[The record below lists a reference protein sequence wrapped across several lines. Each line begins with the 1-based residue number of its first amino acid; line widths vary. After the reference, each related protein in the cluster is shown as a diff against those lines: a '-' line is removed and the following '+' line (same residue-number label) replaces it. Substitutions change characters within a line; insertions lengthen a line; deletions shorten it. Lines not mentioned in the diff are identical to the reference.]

1 MPTTRIKYEVK
12 LGLGID
18 ARNLKWTIGFIWERP
33 RRKQMNAVIEKSAMR
48 KVYLRLLPLTMLMY
62 FLCYIDR
69 INVSFAA
76 LTMNRDIGLTAAA
89 YGFSSTAFYVG
100 YVLFEVPSNLVMDKV
115 GARLWLARIMVSWGL
130 VSAATAA
137 VVGPTSFL
145 VVRFLLGAGE
155 AGLFPGTILLF
166 TYWFPDAHRGR
177 IIGSFTLALPISVAL
192 GAPISTAIL
201 GMDGVLGVKGWQWIY
216 LLEAIPTL
224 IVGIFVLVAMSD
236 RPETAKWLSAPER
249 EWLAGTLQ
257 NERHAVEA
265 GGKLSIMGSMT
276 DPKILLLSLNY
287 LGIVTA
293 SLGLLLFIPQI
304 IRSLGAS
311 TMNTGYATS
320 LAYIC
325 GAIAMILFGWLSD
338 RLGDR
343 RWLLFTTCMMATV
356 GLVTAGATMG
366 TWWSLAGMCL
376 ATAGFYGSK
385 GPFWA
390 MPTMILTGAAAA
402 SGIAFINAFGNVGG
416 AVGPA
421 LVGWLK
427 DTTGSY
433 AGGLYGL
440 AAFTGVGALIAA
452 VGLRIPRRVGVGAV
466 APAE

>member
-1 MPTTRIKYEVK
+1 MDIS
-12 LGLGID
+12 
-18 ARNLKWTIGFIWERP
+18 
-33 RRKQMNAVIEKSAMR
+33 IEKATLR

-76 LTMNRDIGLTAAA
+76 LTMNKDIGLSAAA
-89 YGFSSTAFYVG
+89 YGFSSTAFYIG
-100 YVLFEVPSNLVMDKV
+100 YVVFEVPSNIVMDKV
-115 GARLWLARIMVSWGL
+115 GARLWLARIMVTWGL
-130 VSAATAA
+130 ISAATAA

-145 VVRFLLGAGE
+145 LVRFLLGTGE

-166 TYWFPDAHRGR
+166 TYWFPDAYRGR
-177 IIGSFTLALPISVAL
+177 IIGAFTLALPVSVAF

-201 GMDGVLGVKGWQWIY
+201 GMDGVLGLKGWQWIY
-216 LLEAIPTL
+216 ILEAVPTM
-224 IVGIFVLVAMSD
+224 IVGLFVFVAMSD
-236 RPETAKWLSAPER
+236 SPKSAKWLNAAER
-249 EWLAGTLQ
+249 DWLATTLQ
-257 NERHAVEA
+257 AERRAVEG
-265 GGKLSIMGSMT
+265 GGKFSILGSMIN
-276 DPKILLLSLNY
+276 PKVLLLSLNY

-311 TMNTGYATS
+311 TMNTGYGTS

-325 GAIAMILFGWLSD
+325 GAISMILFGWLSD

-343 RWLLFTTCMMATV
+343 RWLLFVTCMMSTA
-356 GLVTAGATMG
+356 GLVIAGAAMG

-376 ATAGFYGSK
+376 ATAGFYGTK

-390 MPTMILTGAAAA
+390 MPSMILTGAAAA
-402 SGIAFINAFGNVGG
+402 SGIAFINAFGNIGG

-427 DTTGSY
+427 DLTGSY

-440 AAFTGVGALIAA
+440 AVFTGVGAFIAA
-452 VGLRIPRRVGVGAV
+452 VGLHIPSRIGAGAI

>member
-1 MPTTRIKYEVK
+1 ME
-12 LGLGID
+12 
-18 ARNLKWTIGFIWERP
+18 
-33 RRKQMNAVIEKSAMR
+33 NAIETATMR
-48 KVYLRLLPLTMLMY
+48 KIYLRLLPLTMLMY

-76 LTMNRDIGLTAAA
+76 LTMNKDIGLTAAT
-89 YGFSSTAFYVG
+89 YGLSSTAFYIG

-115 GARLWLARIMVSWGL
+115 GARLWLARIMVTWGII
-130 VSAATAA
+130 SAATAA
-137 VVGPTSFL
+137 VVGPSSFL
-145 VVRFLLGAGE
+145 LVRFLLGAGE

-177 IIGSFTLALPISVAL
+177 IIGFFTLALPVSVAL

-201 GMDGVLGVKGWQWIY
+201 GMDGVWGIKGWQWIY
-216 LLEAIPTL
+216 ILEAVPTV
-224 IVGIFVLVAMSD
+224 IVGGFVLVAMTD
-236 RPETAKWLSAPER
+236 RPAIATWLSVAER
-249 EWLAGTLQ
+249 EWLAATLQ
-257 NERHAVEA
+257 SERRAVES
-265 GGKLSIMGSMT
+265 GGKFSVLRGMSNN
-276 DPKILLLSLNY
+276 KILLLSLNY

-304 IRSLGAS
+304 IKSLGAS

-325 GAIAMILFGWLSD
+325 GAASMVLFGWLSD

-343 RWLLFTTCMMATV
+343 RWLLFATCVMATA
-356 GLVTAGATMG
+356 GLLVAGAAMG

-402 SGIAFINAFGNVGG
+402 GGIAFINAFGNIGG
-416 AVGPA
+416 AAGPA
-421 LVGWLK
+421 IVGWLK
-427 DTTGSY
+427 DATGSY
-433 AGGLYGL
+433 SGGLYGL
-440 AAFTGVGALIAA
+440 AVFTAVSAVIAGL
-452 VGLRIPRRVGVGAV
+452 GLRIPRRVARVAAV
-466 APAE
+466 AE

>member
-1 MPTTRIKYEVK
+1 MDSAIE
-12 LGLGID
+12 
-18 ARNLKWTIGFIWERP
+18 
-33 RRKQMNAVIEKSAMR
+33 NAAMR

-76 LTMNRDIGLTAAA
+76 LTMNKDIGLTAAT
-89 YGFSSTAFYVG
+89 YGFSSTAFYIG

-115 GARLWLARIMVSWGL
+115 GARLWLARIMVSWGM

-137 VVGPTSFL
+137 VIGPNSFL
-145 VVRFLLGAGE
+145 LVRFLLGAGE
-155 AGLFPGTILLF
+155 AGLFPGTLLLF

-177 IIGSFTLALPISVAL
+177 IIGLFTLALPVSVAL

-201 GMDGVLGVKGWQWIY
+201 GMDGILGIKGWQWIY
-216 LLEAIPTL
+216 ILEAVPTV
-224 IVGIFVLVAMSD
+224 IVGIFVLVAMTD
-236 RPETAKWLSAPER
+236 RPATAKWLAAPER
-249 EWLAGTLQ
+249 DWLSNTLQ
-257 NERHAVEA
+257 SERRAVEA
-265 GGKLSIMGSMT
+265 GGTYSVLRGMT
-276 DPKILLLSLNY
+276 NVKVLLLSFNY

-320 LAYIC
+320 LAYVC
-325 GAIAMILFGWLSD
+325 GAVSMILFGWLSD
-338 RLGDR
+338 RIGDR
-343 RWLLFTTCMMATV
+343 RWLLFATCLMATA
-356 GLVTAGATMG
+356 GLAIAGATMG

-376 ATAGFYGSK
+376 ATAGFYGTK

-402 SGIAFINAFGNVGG
+402 GGIAFINAFGNIGG

-421 LVGWLK
+421 VVGWLK

-440 AAFTGVGALIAA
+440 AAFTGISAVIAA
-452 VGLRIPRRVGVGAV
+452 VGLYIPRHVGARSV

>member
-1 MPTTRIKYEVK
+1 M
-12 LGLGID
+12 D
-18 ARNLKWTIGFIWERP
+18 
-33 RRKQMNAVIEKSAMR
+33 AVIEKSTMR
-48 KVYLRLLPLTMLMY
+48 KVYLHLLPLTMLMY

-76 LTMNRDIGLTAAA
+76 LTMNKDIGLTAAT

-100 YVLFEVPSNLVMDKV
+100 YVLFEVPSNLAMDKV

-130 VSAATAA
+130 ISAATAA
-137 VVGPTSFL
+137 VVGPNTFL
-145 VVRFLLGAGE
+145 LVRFLLGAGE

-166 TYWFPDAHRGR
+166 TYWFPDAYRAR
-177 IIGSFTLALPISVAL
+177 IIGLFTLALPISVAL

-201 GMDGVLGVKGWQWIY
+201 SMDGVLGVKGWQWIY
-216 LLEAIPTL
+216 ILEAVPTV
-224 IVGIFVLVAMSD
+224 IVGIFVLVALTD
-236 RPETAKWLSAPER
+236 NPGTAKWLTAPER
-249 EWLAGTLQ
+249 EWLSNTL
-257 NERHAVEA
+257 NSERRAVEA
-265 GGKLSIMGSMT
+265 GGKFSILGSMT
-276 DPKILLLSLNY
+276 NPKVWLLSLNY

-304 IRSLGAS
+304 IKSLGAS

-325 GAIAMILFGWLSD
+325 GAISMILSGWLSD

-343 RWLLFTTCMMATV
+343 RWLLFVTCMIATV
-356 GLVTAGATMG
+356 GLVIAGATMG
-366 TWWSLAGMCL
+366 TLWSLVGMCL
-376 ATAGFYGSK
+376 ATAGFYGTK

-390 MPTMILTGAAAA
+390 MPTMILTGSAAA
-402 SGIAFINAFGNVGG
+402 SGIAFINAFGNIGG

-427 DTTGSY
+427 DATGGY
-433 AGGLYGL
+433 AGGLYSL
-440 AAFTGVGALIAA
+440 AVFTGVGALIAA
-452 VGLRIPRRVGVGAV
+452 VGLHIPRRVGAGSV